1 MVEEKKKTNSRANTK
16 KSTSSTNKKTTKVVK
31 EVKKTKND
39 KEKELEKEIK
49 ILKEE
54 LESVEKPE
62 HEIVI
67 REDYEIVEQPKNEIV
82 AKEDDEKPLVEKEK
96 SSGEKENGKFTAGEV
111 IIVMILALILGLVL
125 GGFVV
130 STRMLVKDYANGKRI
145 KSANDI
151 NMVYDSILSEY
162 YGKEIEKGKV
172 VDNGIYGLLSSLED
186 RYSEYVPAKNTKD
199 YDEYMNGD
207 FVGIGV
213 EIYQEELNS
222 PVITKVFPG
231 GPSDKAGI
239 KVNDVLL
246 RVNGEE
252 VQGREMSEI
261 TSKIK
266 VNRPGT
272 KLNVVVLRDDKELS
286 FDLNREKVIQPTI
299 YVEYEEKTATV
310 RIDNFTKHTAEEFKK
325 VYEEIKEKGTKSLIL
340 DLRNNNG
347 GYVESAKEVAE
358 MFLDKN
364 AVIYKVESKKGIE
377 DVKST
382 TKKEITL
389 DTVVV
394 VNESTALGSEILATS
409 LRENLGFKVIGQKTY
424 GYGVL
429 RKQFVLSDG
438 SYVLIP
444 NSKWLTKEGTSIDN
458 IGIEPD
464 EVVEDSKVLE
474 RAKELL
480 NNKI

>member
-1 MVEEKKKTNSRANTK
+1 MEEEKKKKSSKTNTK
-16 KSTSSTNKKTTKVVK
+16 KSTSSTKRKTTKVVK
-31 EVKKTKND
+31 EAKKVESD

-62 HEIVI
+62 HEIVV
-67 REDYEIVEQPKNEIV
+67 RDDYDIVEQPKYEVV
-82 AKEDDEKPLVEKEK
+82 AKEDHEKEVVEKA
-96 SSGEKENGKFTAGEV
+96 SGEKENGKFTAGEV
-111 IIVMILALILGLVL
+111 IIVMILALVLGLVL

-130 STRMLVKDYANGKRI
+130 STRMLVKDYASGKRT

-151 NMVYDSILSEY
+151 NAVYDSIISEY

-172 VDNGIYGLLSSLED
+172 IDNGIYGLLSSLED
-186 RYSEYVPAKNTKD
+186 RYSEYVPAKSAKD
-199 YDEYMNGD
+199 YDEIINGE

-213 EIYQEELNS
+213 EIYQEELKN
-222 PVITKVFPG
+222 PVITKVFPD
-231 GPSDKAGI
+231 GPCDKAGI
-239 KVNDVLL
+239 KVNDVLVK
-246 RVNGEE
+246 VNGEE
-252 VQGREMSEI
+252 IQGKEMTEI

-272 KLNVVVLRDDKELS
+272 KLNVVVSRDGEELS
-286 FDLNREKVIQPTI
+286 FDLTREKVVQPTV
-299 YVEYEEKTATV
+299 YVDYDEKIATV
-310 RIDNFTKHTAEEFKK
+310 RIDNFTKHTAEEFKN
-325 VYEEIKEKGTKSLIL
+325 VYKEIEAKGTKSLIL
-340 DLRNNNG
+340 DLRNNTG
-347 GYVESAKEVAE
+347 GYVEAAKEVTE

-364 AVIYKVESKKGIE
+364 AVIYQVESKKGKEEI
-377 DVKST
+377 KSS
-382 TKKEITL
+382 TKKEIAL

-394 VNESTALGSEILATS
+394 VSENTALGSEILASS

-444 NSKWLTKEGTSIDN
+444 NSKWLTKSGTSIDN
-458 IGIEPD
+458 VGIEPD
-464 EVVEDSKVLE
+464 EVVEDSNVLA